1 MAADS
6 KVLKAQ
12 AERMFQSKRLYE
24 PTWTLLQ
31 TYVLP
36 RRDATQSTLFS
47 QGQKRTDRLFDSS
60 GPHDAELLRSSL
72 AGALMPPM
80 LKWFSLTMR
89 DEALNAL
96 KPVRD
101 YLEFVRDRV
110 LKALSVHQS
119 NFASEILEVLHDL
132 SVFGTG
138 ALLEEAA
145 PPGYLGRFGGLRFRA
160 LSLKE
165 YAIAEDPFGK
175 VDDVRRIYEMTAR
188 QIVSRFFVDKDDPKI
203 PEKVREA
210 LKQDKPDTEF
220 QILHSCYPRTNRS
233 PSRHSRVNMA
243 WASCYQMY
251 GGQDELLEEGGFEE
265 NPFLVPRWAKESG
278 SIWGYGPAHTAL
290 PDIRSL
296 NRAVELYLAAAGK
309 AVDPTILVDDDSLMS
324 TLTLEPAGVVTRR
337 PDAKIE
343 VLESKARFDVAE
355 HLNERLERKIAE
367 VFFLDA
373 LRLRF
378 KPNMTATEVM
388 ALQDEMLRLLG
399 PTAGRLHS
407 ELLGPVIERTI
418 GILNRAGEL
427 PPPPDVLLQE
437 GGDIDIQYEG
447 PLARA
452 SKSADLNA
460 IDRVQAYRERIA
472 TSMQRPDIYDNFD
485 LDAEVAHYATAGG
498 YPAPFVRDA
507 EGIAAL
513 RQARTQAQQ
522 QEAQMNQVEQI
533 AGAAGKAA
541 PMLKALQGGQAG
553 QPPAQPAQ
561 PAAAA

>member
-1 MAADS
+1 MAADP
-6 KVLKAQ
+6 LRLRTQ
-12 AERMFQSKRLYE
+12 FERMLSTRRTYE
-24 PTWTLLQ
+24 PTWQLLGD
-31 TYVLP
+31 YVLP
-36 RRDATQSTLFS
+36 RKNDITTTQTP
-47 QGQKRTDRLFDSS
+47 GVKRTDKLFDSS

-80 LKWFSLTMR
+80 LKWFSLVMR
-89 DEALNAL
+89 DDALNAL

-101 YLEFVRDRV
+101 YLTFVRDRT
-110 LKALSVHQS
+110 LKALSQS

-138 ALLEEAA
+138 AMLQEAG
-145 PPGYLGRFGGLRFRA
+145 PPGYLGKFGGFRFRA
-160 LSLKE
+160 LNARE
-165 YAIAEDPFGK
+165 YVIGEDPFGR
-175 VDDVRRIYEMTAR
+175 VDDLRRLYEMTAS
-188 QIVSRFFVDKDDPKI
+188 QILKRWFDNSTEATGI
-203 PEKVREA
+203 PEDVKQA
-210 LKQDKPDTEF
+210 MQQDKPDQVF
-220 QILHSCYPRTNRS
+220 QVLHSCYPRMNRA
-233 PSRHSRVNMA
+233 PARHSNRNMP

-251 GGQDELLEEGGFEE
+251 GPKNELLEEGGFEE
-265 NPFLVPRWAKESG
+265 MPFLVPRWSKASG
-278 SIWGYGPAHTAL
+278 ETYGYGPAHTAL

-296 NRAVELYLAAAGK
+296 NRAIELYLAAAGK
-309 AVDPTILVDDDSLMS
+309 AVDPTILVDDDSLVS
-324 TLTLEPAGVVTRR
+324 TLTLEPAGAVVRR
-337 PDAKIE
+337 PDTKIE

-407 ELLGPVIERTI
+407 ELIGPIIERSI

-472 TSMQRPDIYDNFD
+472 QSTGRPDIYDVYD
-485 LDAEVAHYATAGG
+485 LDGEAAHYAVNGG

-507 EGIAAL
+507 DGIAQL
-513 RQARTQAQQ
+513 RQARVQAQEQ
-522 QEAQMNQVEQI
+522 QAQMAQMEQV

-541 PMLKALQGGQAG
+541 PMLKVMQDAT
-553 QPPAQPAQ
+553 QPPE
-561 PAAAA
+561 AAA